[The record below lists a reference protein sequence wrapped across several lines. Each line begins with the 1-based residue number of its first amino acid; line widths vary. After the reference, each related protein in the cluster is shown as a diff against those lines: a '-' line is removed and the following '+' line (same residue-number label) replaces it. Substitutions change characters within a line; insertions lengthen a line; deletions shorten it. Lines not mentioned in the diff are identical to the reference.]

1 MKTYAFTL
9 ITLFLIVAA
18 LSPIP
23 LAAQN
28 EIPDEIIVSLKSGNA
43 KTLSGFF
50 NENIELDVLENEN
63 VYSKAQAQQILTN
76 FFSQNQP
83 VKFNIT
89 HPSGEKEG
97 ARYVIGNLA
106 TKQGIFRV
114 SFLLKKTGGKD
125 FIHQLRIEKQN

>member
-1 MKTYAFTL
+1 MRTYAYTL
-9 ITLFLIVAA
+9 LALFLFIAA
-18 LSPIP
+18 LMPAP

-43 KTLSGFF
+43 KTLSGYF
-50 NENIELDVLENEN
+50 NENIELDVLDNEN
-63 VYSKAQAQQILTN
+63 VYSKAQAQQILSN
-76 FFSQNQP
+76 FFSENQP
-83 VKFNIT
+83 LKFNIT

-97 ARYVIGNLA
+97 ARYVIGNLT